1 MREAINERQCNILII
16 SKSKW
21 VGGNSIQNKYRKI
34 EMWSKFGKEWI
45 VCKQIVRRSLVFDQ
59 TNQTTI
65 ESAILREVGTG
76 KQGEIWCS

>member
-34 EMWSKFGKEWI
+34 EMWSKFCKEWI

-59 TNQTTI
+59 TNQATI